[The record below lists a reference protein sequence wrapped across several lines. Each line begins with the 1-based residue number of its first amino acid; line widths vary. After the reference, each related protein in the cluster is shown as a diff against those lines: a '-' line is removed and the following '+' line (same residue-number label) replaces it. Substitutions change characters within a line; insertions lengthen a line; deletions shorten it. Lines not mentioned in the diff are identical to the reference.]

1 LVVKKP
7 PAGNKRFAARL
18 AGYWSNRQLQLL
30 GDRFKT
36 EIGYPQDAMHI
47 QVQFI
52 NLPRDRETDH
62 IPHGAGQT
70 GSKPST
76 LYSIFI

>member
-1 LVVKKP
+1 M
-7 PAGNKRFAARL
+7 
-18 AGYWSNRQLQLL
+18 QLL

-62 IPHGAGQT
+62 IPHGAGQI
-70 GSKPST
+70 GGKPST
-76 LYSIFI
+76 LYSIFV